1 MGGSGNL
8 RWGFPVV
15 DAVDVGAVGAVD
27 GTEAGTVEVAC
38 ANNRPNI
45 ASILF
50 KALVDA
56 SSTFPEGGTADPDGP
71 AFASLR

>member
-27 GTEAGTVEVAC
+27 GTEAGTVEVAR

-45 ASILF
+45 ASRLF

-56 SSTFPEGGTADPDGP
+56 SSTFTEEGTADPDGP